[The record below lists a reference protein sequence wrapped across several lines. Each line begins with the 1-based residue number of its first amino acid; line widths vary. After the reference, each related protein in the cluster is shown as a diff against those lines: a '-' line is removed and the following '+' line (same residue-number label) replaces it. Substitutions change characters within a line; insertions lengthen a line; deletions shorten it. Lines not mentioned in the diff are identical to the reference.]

1 MHEWKFPTLTFE
13 KNLCDFTAEMLAV
26 VKKDYED
33 CNRYNDDLKKSLIES
48 KKGLLVTASLLFGG
62 NNSSVVK
69 YLEKQRI
76 NSPSRFYFSDFER
89 KVKNA
94 KAQKE
99 IESIKIEKK
108 RKKTQATEKAI
119 VWLTEYGQTLGIDF
133 TINGAISLAN
143 GIAFKEE
150 VESRTQEIKRSDKF
164 IRFQGDEN
172 CEDDCRGWNGESNRC
187 ECGSHKVK
195 WESNNF
201 DDFFLNPSIFGQAQ
215 Q

>member
-1 MHEWKFPTLTFE
+1 MLEWKCPTITFAE
-13 KNLCDFTAEMLAV
+13 NLCDFTDEMLEV

-33 CNRYNDDLKKSLIES
+33 CNRYNDNLKMSLFES
-48 KKGLLVTASLLFGG
+48 KKGLLVTAALLFGG
-62 NNSSVVK
+62 NNSNVVK

-76 NSPSRFYFSDFER
+76 NSPSRFYFIDFER

-94 KAQKE
+94 KTQRE
-99 IESIKIEKK
+99 IKNIELEKK
-108 RKKTQATEKAI
+108 REKTQSTEKAI
-119 VWLTEYGQTLGIDF
+119 VWLTEYGQTLGVDF

-150 VESRTQEIKRSDKF
+150 VEIRIQEIKRSERF
-164 IRFQGDEN
+164 IQFQGDEN
-172 CEDDCRGWNGESNRC
+172 CEDNCRGWNGKSNRC

-215 Q
+215 